1 MVIVITGPAGAGKTT
16 VGKRLADALGW
27 AFHDADDF
35 HPPGSVTRMSAG
47 LPLTSADRLPWLS
60 ALRDLVGR
68 LVREGLPAVLA
79 CSALKEEYRRLLLPP
94 DAEPGE
100 VRFVYLRASRAL
112 LARRLAT
119 RGGHFFPMELLA
131 SQFDDLEEPAGNE
144 PAPVLVLDA
153 EAPVE
158 RLVREI
164 RLAADV

>member
-35 HPPGSVTRMSAG
+35 HPPGSVGRMSAG
-47 LPLTSADRLPWLS
+47 LPLTDADRLPWLA
-60 ALRDLVGR
+60 ALRDLIER
-68 LVREGLPAVLA
+68 LVQQSTPAVLA

-94 DAEPGE
+94 EAEPGE
-100 VRFVYLRASRAL
+100 VRFVYLRASRPL

-119 RGGHFFPMELLA
+119 RGGHFFPLELLA
-131 SQFDDLEEPAGNE
+131 SQFDDLEEPGDDE
-144 PAPVLVLDA
+144 PTPVLVLDA
-153 EAPVE
+153 EAPVDAI
-158 RLVREI
+158 VREI